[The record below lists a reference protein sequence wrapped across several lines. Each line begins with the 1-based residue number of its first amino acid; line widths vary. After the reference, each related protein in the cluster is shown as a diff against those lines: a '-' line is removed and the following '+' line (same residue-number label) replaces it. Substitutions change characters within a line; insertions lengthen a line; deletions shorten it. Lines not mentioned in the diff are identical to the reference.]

1 MQADRGYPFPFSFT
15 EKVRKSFKKNTR
27 EVMHLRGGRMP
38 EKTTVSIIK
47 CDVGSLAGHHT
58 VPKPLLDIGEKRL
71 KEAKKSGL
79 INSSYVFHAGD
90 DLELLMV
97 HNKGETNPKIHELA
111 WNIFQEAAKKAADLK
126 LYGAGQ
132 DLLGTA
138 FSGNVRGMGPG
149 VAEMEIEERGSDPM
163 VVFAAD
169 KTEPGAFNYPMFK
182 IFGDPTNTAGLVI
195 DPGMIEGFKFE
206 VLDVMENKKVVLKCP
221 EEMYEL
227 IALIGTP
234 GRYVVSH
241 VWRARDDL
249 ICAATSTTRL
259 SLIAGRYVGKDDPV
273 SIVRAQHGLPALGEI
288 IVPFMHTYFVEGWMR
303 GSHWGPL
310 MPVGLKD
317 SRCTVFD
324 GPPRIVALGFQV
336 GHGKIASDDD
346 GNPLIS
352 DLFDDP
358 AFDLARR
365 EAVEYAA
372 VLRRMGEFEPARLGA
387 ETMEY
392 TTLPK
397 VLEKLKDKF
406 VKTKS

>member
-1 MQADRGYPFPFSFT
+1 
-15 EKVRKSFKKNTR
+15 
-27 EVMHLRGGRMP
+27 MP
-38 EKTTVSIIK
+38 KKTTISVIK

-58 VPKPLLDIGEKRL
+58 VPKPILDIGEKRL
-71 KEAKKSGL
+71 KKAQESGL
-79 INSSYVFHAGD
+79 INSHYVFHAGD

-97 HNKGETNPKIHELA
+97 HTKGENNREVHKLA
-111 WNIFQEAAKKAADLK
+111 WDIFQEAAKKAADLK

-132 DLLGTA
+132 DLLKTA

-149 VAEMEIEERGSDPM
+149 VAEMEIEERGSDPI

-169 KTEPGAFNYPMFK
+169 KTEPGAFNYPMFR
-182 IFGDPTNTAGLVI
+182 IFADPTSTAGLVI
-195 DPGMIEGFKFE
+195 DVNMAGGFKFE
-206 VLDVMENKKVVLKCP
+206 VFDTVESKKVVLKCP

-234 GRYVVSH
+234 GRNVVSR

-259 SLIAGRYVGKDDPV
+259 ALIAGRYVGKDDPV

-288 IVPFMHTYFVEGWMR
+288 LVPFMHSYFVEGWMR

-317 SRCTVFD
+317 SRCTAFD

-346 GNPLIS
+346 GAPMIS

-372 VLRRMGEFEPARLGA
+372 ALRRMGEFEPARLSA
-387 ETMEY
+387 EVMEY

-397 VLEKLKDKF
+397 ILEKLKDRFKPI
-406 VKTKS
+406 